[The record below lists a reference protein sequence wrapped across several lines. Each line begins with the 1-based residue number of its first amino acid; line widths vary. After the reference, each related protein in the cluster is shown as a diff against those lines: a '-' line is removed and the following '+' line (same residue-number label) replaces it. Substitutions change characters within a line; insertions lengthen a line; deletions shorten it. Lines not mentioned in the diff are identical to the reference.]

1 MILAIDIGNT
11 NIKFG
16 FIHENTIVSTFNM
29 ATDSGKTSD
38 EYWLFLKIIAAN
50 ANIDLNKIDGIAI
63 CSVVPTLDPVFLTM
77 SRRYFNKNPI
87 LVEPGIKTGV
97 TINTDNP
104 REVGADIVAIS
115 AGAIQYYKIPCI
127 IISYGTATVFMGISK
142 EKELIGVAISPGL
155 ISSAEALFKKT
166 SKLPRVDLKDP
177 HTYLG
182 KNSSLSLQAG
192 FYYGFQGLSR
202 NIILGMKNEMKEENI
217 QVIATG
223 GYSSLLKSCVKEI
236 DIVDPYLSLK
246 GLSVIYDKNLANR

>member
-1 MILAIDIGNT
+1 MILTIDIGNT

-16 FIHENTIVSTFNM
+16 FTHENTIVSTFNM

-38 EYWLFLKIIAAN
+38 EYWLFLGIIASK
-50 ANIDLNKIDGIAI
+50 ANIDLNNIKGVAI
-63 CSVVPTLDPVFLTM
+63 CSVVPTLDPVFLSM
-77 SRRYFNKNPI
+77 CKRYFDINP
-87 LVEPGIKTGV
+87 LFVEPGIKTGV
-97 TINTDNP
+97 TISTDNP
-104 REVGADIVAIS
+104 REVGADIVTIS
-115 AGAIQYYKIPCI
+115 AGAIVFYKTPCI
-127 IISYGTATVFMGISK
+127 VISYGTATAFVGISK
-142 EKELIGVAISPGL
+142 DKELLGVAIAPGL
-155 ISSAEALFKKT
+155 ITSAEALFKKT

-202 NIILGMKNEMKEENI
+202 NIIFGMKNEMKEENI

-223 GYSSLLKSCVKEI
+223 GYSSLMKLCVKEI
-236 DIVDPYLSLK
+236 DFVDPYLSLK